1 MDLIKKVLS
10 ENKEKIV
17 DAIFDEELKKKIVKK
32 LNDNIDIP
40 FISEKTEEKY
50 LVAIYDSVEEV
61 VKSQLLAKL

>member
-1 MDLIKKVLS
+1 MDLIKNLLK

-17 DAIFDEELKKKIVKK
+17 DAIFDDELKGKIVKK

-50 LVAIYDSVEEV
+50 LIAIYESVEDV
-61 VKSQLLAKL
+61 VKAQLLSKL

>member
-1 MDLIKKVLS
+1 MDLIKNLLK

-17 DAIFDEELKKKIVKK
+17 DAIFDDELKGKIVKK

-50 LVAIYDSVEEV
+50 LIAIYESVEDV
-61 VKSQLLAKL
+61 VKAQLLNKL

>member
-1 MDLIKKVLS
+1 MDLIKNLLK

-17 DAIFDEELKKKIVKK
+17 DAIFDDELKGKIVKK

-50 LVAIYDSVEEV
+50 LVAIYESVEDV
-61 VKSQLLAKL
+61 VKAQLLSKL

>member
-1 MDLIKKVLS
+1 MDLIKNLLK

-17 DAIFDEELKKKIVKK
+17 DAIFDDELKGKIVKK

-50 LVAIYDSVEEV
+50 LIAIYESVEDV
-61 VKSQLLAKL
+61 VKAQLLDKL